1 MLYHDMLPRITT
13 APTPIPTF
21 CHVFIA
27 LASRPSPYGWAVRS
41 LIHTSGRARMF
52 PGLDE
57 SEEIRRVP
65 IYRFSEFHAS
75 LRLRARVT
83 VPTHC
88 ERPSSARSQ
97 VRSVWVRACWSI
109 LDAFK

>member
-27 LASRPSPYGWAVRS
+27 LASRPSPYGWAIRS

-57 SEEIRRVP
+57 SEEIRKVP
-65 IYRFSEFHAS
+65 IYQFSEFYAS

-83 VPTHC
+83 VPTTASDRVQLDHKC
-88 ERPSSARSQ
+88 GQ
-97 VRSVWVRACWSI
+97 YGSVPAG
-109 LDAFK
+109 LF